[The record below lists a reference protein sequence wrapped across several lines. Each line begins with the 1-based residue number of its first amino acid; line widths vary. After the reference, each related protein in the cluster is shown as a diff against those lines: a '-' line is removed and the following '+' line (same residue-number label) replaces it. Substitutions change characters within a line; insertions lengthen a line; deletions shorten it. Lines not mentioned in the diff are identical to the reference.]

1 MYRRKWRRRR
11 NRRGLTIEEKV
22 PETVSGECPFCEC
35 DDIQGDSFDVE
46 GNHVYQRM
54 FCLGCE
60 ESWDDEYRLVRQANT
75 DGRTIT
81 KEDK

>member
-1 MYRRKWRRRR
+1 M
-11 NRRGLTIEEKV
+11 GLKIEEKV
-22 PETVSGECPFCEC
+22 PEPVSGECPFCQF

-46 GNHVYQRM
+46 GNHVYQLM

-60 ESWDDEYRLVRQANT
+60 TSWNDEYRLVRQDK

-81 KEDK
+81 KEG